1 MEKKCCGVELWSSL
15 TKKCF
20 KWDAHLI
27 ITTAK
32 NADRRNSLSLTRR
45 KPKTKNYLQL
55 LLYFK

>member
-32 NADRRNSLSLTRR
+32 NADRRNSLSSTGR